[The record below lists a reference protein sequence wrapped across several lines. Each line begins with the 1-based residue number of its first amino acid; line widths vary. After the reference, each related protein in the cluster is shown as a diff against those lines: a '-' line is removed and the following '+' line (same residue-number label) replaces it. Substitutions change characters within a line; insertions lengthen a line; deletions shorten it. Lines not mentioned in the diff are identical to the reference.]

1 MAGFHGFRGGNL
13 AGFRGGY
20 VGCDLCDGF
29 WQWLLVV
36 VLDFLVVVGWLFLVG
51 SGCGLCGVFW

>member
-13 AGFRGGY
+13 VGFRGGY